1 MVRVLVRSIV
11 AVVLSF
17 TLGLALLFALPAER
31 APEIRSSDTWINSD
45 GPLTLKSLKGKV
57 VLIDFWAF
65 DCDPCKETVPH
76 IEALYEKYRKEGL
89 TVIGVHT
96 PRADYEKD
104 VAKLREAVTRMGM
117 RYPVVVD
124 NKQKMFADYRCDL
137 WPTQFVIDRQGFIRF
152 SHGGVG
158 RYDQIEQAVQA
169 ALNAK

>member
-1 MVRVLVRSIV
+1 MFVRCFAAL
-11 AVVLSF
+11 AASF
-17 TLGLALLFALPAER
+17 TLGLSLLIALPAER

-45 GPLTLKSLKGKV
+45 GPLTLKSLRGKV
-57 VLIDFWAF
+57 VVIDFWAF

-76 IEALYEKYRKEGL
+76 VEALYEKYREQGL

-104 VAKLREAVTRMGM
+104 VAKLREAVKRMGI

-124 NKQKMFADYRCDL
+124 NKQKIFSDYRCDL
-137 WPTQFVIDRQGFIRF
+137 WPTQFVIDRQGLIRL

-158 RYDQIEQAVQA
+158 RYDEIEHAIQV
-169 ALNAK
+169 ALTSE